1 VLDLDDKNEGRAWSW
16 ETDILAQSP
25 SGVDWSQI
33 EERLRLT
40 PTERLERMR
49 QFLVFL
55 EGASRHGKQG
65 SDPVREPIA
74 APRSPP
80 GMIALGSFTTMLRL
94 RYLFNGE
101 ERVVSLSSG
110 RIRIGRGSDNDVVLS
125 DVSVSRYHAEILR
138 EREGWSV
145 HDLKSTNGV
154 EVNRVPVE
162 KAPLRAGD
170 LLGIGSFELRLEEE
184 EAAPPPRPAHEESGS
199 LEALGNAT
207 IIRPLADFAAAYGLS
222 GKPPAPVQEA
232 AGDQAYV
239 QRMFGFLTRLAR
251 MLTLAE
257 SVDDVLARVLDLAFE
272 AFPVDRGFILLSDDS
287 GELVC
292 ELARVKD
299 RVQFRPSGEVP
310 VSRTM
315 LRTVMNERVALV
327 TFDAQSDQRL
337 SGGESIR
344 MHQIRSAMCAPLW
357 SGERI
362 MGVIQVD
369 SPFTVG
375 AYGERDLDVLT
386 TLANYVAVAV
396 ERIRY
401 AKKAEFERQVRSRLE
416 RYHSPGVIEEVLRRG
431 DEGMRRLQTAEAT
444 VLFADLV
451 GFTSFAE
458 NAPPERVAES
468 IDAFLDLS
476 VEAIFRAGGT
486 LDKFIGDCVMAFFG
500 APVAQP
506 DHAER
511 AVRAA
516 VEIQEGLAAWNARR
530 AAEGLPGFKARVA
543 LNSGPVVVGDIGSAR
558 RVDYTVLGNTV
569 NVASRLEGATPP
581 GEVVIGPETH
591 RLLNGTFRTE
601 PYGELALKGLQQK
614 IPAYRVVRG

>member
-1 VLDLDDKNEGRAWSW
+1 
-16 ETDILAQSP
+16 
-25 SGVDWSQI
+25 
-33 EERLRLT
+33 
-40 PTERLERMR
+40 
-49 QFLVFL
+49 
-55 EGASRHGKQG
+55 
-65 SDPVREPIA
+65 
-74 APRSPP
+74 
-80 GMIALGSFTTMLRL
+80 MIPMVKIQPMLRL
-94 RYLFNGE
+94 RYIANGE
-101 ERVVSLSSG
+101 DRVVPLAGG
-110 RIRIGRGSDNDVVLS
+110 RTRLGRGSDNDVILS

-138 EREGWSV
+138 EGVGWIV

-170 LLGIGSFELRLEEE
+170 LLTIGSFELRLEEE
-184 EAAPPPRPAHEESGS
+184 EARPPRPAPAASEGLDGTISGF
-199 LEALGNAT
+199 GNAT
-207 IIRPLADFAAAYGLS
+207 IIRPLADFAAAYGLKE
-222 GKPPAPVQEA
+222 GVGPVPTMVQETEE
-232 AGDQAYV
+232 QTYV
-239 QRMFGFLTRLAR
+239 HRMFGFLTRLAR
-251 MLTLAE
+251 MLTVAD
-257 SVDDVLARVLDLAFE
+257 SVDDVLSRVLDLAFE
-272 AFPVDRGFILLSDDS
+272 AFPVDRGFILLSDDA

-292 ELARVKD
+292 ELARIKSTSE
-299 RVQFRPSGEVP
+299 RHPTGEVP

-315 LRTVMNERVALV
+315 LQAVIDERVALV
-327 TFDAQSDQRL
+327 TFDAQADQRL

-344 MHQIRSAMCAPLW
+344 LHQIRSAMCAPLW

-369 SPFTVG
+369 SPFHVG
-375 AYGERDLDVLT
+375 AFGERDLDVLT
-386 TLANYVAVAV
+386 TLANYAAVAV

-401 AKKAEFERQVRSRLE
+401 ARKAELEKQARSRLE
-416 RYHSPGVIEEVLRRG
+416 RYHSPAVIEEVLRGG
-431 DEGMRRLQTAEAT
+431 DEGMRRLQSAEAT

-451 GFTSFAE
+451 GFTAFAE

-500 APVAQP
+500 APVAQR
-506 DHAER
+506 DHAVR

-516 VEIQEGLAAWNARR
+516 VEIQAGLAAWNARR

-569 NVASRLEGATPP
+569 NVASRLEGVAPP
-581 GEVVIGPETH
+581 DEIVIGPETH
-591 RLLNGTFRTE
+591 RLLEGAFPTE
-601 PYGELALKGLQQK
+601 PLGEFQLKGLQQR

>member
-1 VLDLDDKNEGRAWSW
+1 
-16 ETDILAQSP
+16 
-25 SGVDWSQI
+25 
-33 EERLRLT
+33 
-40 PTERLERMR
+40 
-49 QFLVFL
+49 
-55 EGASRHGKQG
+55 
-65 SDPVREPIA
+65 
-74 APRSPP
+74 
-80 GMIALGSFTTMLRL
+80 MLRL
-94 RYLFNGE
+94 RYIVNGE
-101 ERVVSLSSG
+101 ERVVPVGGG
-110 RIRIGRGSDNDVVLS
+110 RLRLGRGSDNDVVLS
-125 DVSVSRYHAEILR
+125 DASVSRYHAEILR
-138 EREGWSV
+138 EADGWSV

-154 EVNRVPVE
+154 DVNRIPVE
-162 KAPLRAGD
+162 KAPLRPGD
-170 LLGIGSFELRLEEE
+170 LLTIGAFEIRLEEE
-184 EAAPPPRPAHEESGS
+184 EPRPVRSVAPDFGENTLSG
-199 LEALGNAT
+199 LGNAT
-207 IIRPLADFAAAYGLS
+207 IIRPLADFAAAYGLE
-222 GKPPAPVQEA
+222 GKPAKPAA
-232 AGDQAYV
+232 AQPETETGDQIYV
-239 QRMFGFLTRLAR
+239 HRMFGFLTRLAR
-251 MLTLAE
+251 MLTVAE
-257 SVDDVLARVLDLAFE
+257 SVDDVLSRVFDLAFE
-272 AFPVDRGFILLSDDS
+272 AFPVDRGFIMLADDS

-292 ELARVKD
+292 ELARIKKKS
-299 RVQFRPSGEVP
+299 QFRPAGEVP

-315 LRTVMNERVALV
+315 LQTVMQERVALV
-327 TFDAQSDQRL
+327 TFDAQADQRL

-344 MHQIRSAMCAPLW
+344 LHQIRSAMCAPLW

-369 SPFTVG
+369 SPIHTG
-375 AYGERDLDVLT
+375 AFGERDLDVLT

-401 AKKAEFERQVRSRLE
+401 ALKAEFEKQARSRLE

-431 DEGMRRLQTAEAT
+431 DEGMRRLQSAQAT

-458 NAPPERVAES
+458 NAPPELVAET
-468 IDAFLDLS
+468 IDAFLDLA

-500 APVAQP
+500 APVAQT
-506 DHAER
+506 DHALR

-516 VEIQEGLAAWNARR
+516 VEIQEGLAAWNDRR
-530 AAEGLPGFKARVA
+530 VAEGLPGFKARVA

-591 RLLNGTFRTE
+591 RLLAGEWPTE
-601 PYGELALKGLQQK
+601 PFGDLQLKGLQQR

>member
-1 VLDLDDKNEGRAWSW
+1 
-16 ETDILAQSP
+16 
-25 SGVDWSQI
+25 
-33 EERLRLT
+33 
-40 PTERLERMR
+40 
-49 QFLVFL
+49 
-55 EGASRHGKQG
+55 
-65 SDPVREPIA
+65 
-74 APRSPP
+74 
-80 GMIALGSFTTMLRL
+80 MLRL
-94 RYLFNGE
+94 RYIASGE
-101 ERVVSLSSG
+101 DRVVPLTG
-110 RIRIGRGSDNDVVLS
+110 RVRLGRGSDNDIVLS

-138 EREGWSV
+138 EAGGWAV

-162 KAPLRAGD
+162 KAPLRPGD
-170 LLGIGSFELRLEEE
+170 LLTVGAFEIRLEEE
-184 EAAPPPRPAHEESGS
+184 EMRSSRANPGVSEELDGT
-199 LEALGNAT
+199 LAGLGNAT
-207 IIRPLADFAAAYGLS
+207 IIRPLADFAAAYGLGTTPGGS
-222 GKPPAPVQEA
+222 PGVADSSRTVPETE
-232 AGDQAYV
+232 DQIYV
-239 QRMFGFLTRLAR
+239 HRMFGFLTRLAR
-251 MLTLAE
+251 MLTVAE

-292 ELARVKD
+292 ELARIKE
-299 RVQFRPSGEVP
+299 RSELRPAGEVP

-315 LRTVMNERVALV
+315 LRAVMHERVALV
-327 TFDAQSDQRL
+327 TFDAQADQRL

-344 MHQIRSAMCAPLW
+344 LHQIRSAMCAPLW
-357 SGERI
+357 SGERM
-362 MGVIQVD
+362 MGAIQVD
-369 SPFTVG
+369 SPVQVG
-375 AYGERDLDVLT
+375 AFGERDLDVLT
-386 TLANYVAVAV
+386 TLANYAAVAV

-401 AKKAEFERQVRSRLE
+401 AKKAEFERQARTRLE
-416 RYHSPGVIEEVLRRG
+416 RYHSPGMIEEVLRRG
-431 DEGMRRLQTAEAT
+431 DEGMRRLQSAEAT

-458 NAPPERVAES
+458 NAPPERVAEL

-506 DHAER
+506 DHALR

-516 VEIQEGLAAWNARR
+516 VEIQEGLAAWNAGR
-530 AAEGLPGFKARVA
+530 AAEGLPGFRARVA

-581 GEVVIGPETH
+581 GEVVIGPETN
-591 RLLNGTFRTE
+591 RLLDGAIPTE
-601 PYGELALKGLQQK
+601 LFGELQLKGLQQK
-614 IPAYRVVRG
+614 IPAYRVVTRQEGS

>member
-1 VLDLDDKNEGRAWSW
+1 
-16 ETDILAQSP
+16 
-25 SGVDWSQI
+25 
-33 EERLRLT
+33 
-40 PTERLERMR
+40 
-49 QFLVFL
+49 
-55 EGASRHGKQG
+55 
-65 SDPVREPIA
+65 
-74 APRSPP
+74 
-80 GMIALGSFTTMLRL
+80 MIAVVKTQSMLRL
-94 RYLFNGE
+94 RYIANGE
-101 ERVVSLSSG
+101 ERAVSLTGG
-110 RIRIGRGSDNDVVLS
+110 RTRLGRGSDNDVVLS

-138 EREGWSV
+138 EPEGWSV

-170 LLGIGSFELRLEEE
+170 LLTIGSFEVRVEQEEPPARPTPE
-184 EAAPPPRPAHEESGS
+184 EVGEMTLAGLS
-199 LEALGNAT
+199 NAT
-207 IIRPLADFAAAYGLS
+207 IIRPLAEFAAMYGLKEGVKEVPAS
-222 GKPPAPVQEA
+222 GSLPAPETE
-232 AGDQAYV
+232 DQAYV
-239 QRMFGFLTRLAR
+239 HRMFGFLTRLAR

-257 SVDDVLARVLDLAFE
+257 AVDDVLSRVLDLAFE

-287 GELVC
+287 GELAC

-299 RVQFRPSGEVP
+299 RVTFRPSEEVP

-315 LRTVMNERVALV
+315 LQTVMHERVALV
-327 TFDAQSDQRL
+327 TFDAQADQRL

-344 MHQIRSAMCAPLW
+344 LHQIRSAMCAPLW

-369 SPFTVG
+369 SPFHVG
-375 AYGERDLDVLT
+375 AFGERDLDVLT

-401 AKKAEFERQVRSRLE
+401 ANKAEFERQVRARLE
-416 RYHSPGVIEEVLRRG
+416 RYHSPGVIEEVMRRG
-431 DEGMRRLQTAEAT
+431 DEGMRRLQSAEAT

-451 GFTSFAE
+451 GFTTFAE

-468 IDAFLDLS
+468 IDAFLDLA

-506 DHAER
+506 DHALR
-511 AVRAA
+511 GVRAA
-516 VEIQEGLAAWNARR
+516 IEIQEGLAAWNARR
-530 AAEGLPGFKARVA
+530 TAEGLPGFKARVA

-569 NVASRLEGATPP
+569 NVASRLEGVAPP
-581 GEVVIGPETH
+581 DEIVIGPETH
-591 RLLNGTFRTE
+591 RLLGGAIPTE
-601 PYGELALKGLQQK
+601 PMGELQLKGLQQK
-614 IPAYRVVRG
+614 IPAYRVARG